1 MTNNILGLDL
11 RLNHTAASS
20 AQTNGLD
27 IAVSDGGD
35 LATVS
40 EEQNLGQ
47 AIVHRLLT
55 RRGELAELGHPGY
68 GSLLHELIGE
78 VNNERTRTLV
88 RLYVKECIEQESRI
102 SEIVSIV
109 VRPRSDR
116 QDVVTV
122 EITVMPA
129 TKSSPVNIVFPFYLE
144 VV

>member
-1 MTNNILGLDL
+1 MTYELLGLDL
-11 RLNHTAASS
+11 RLNHAASF
-20 AQTNGLD
+20 AQPNGLD
-27 IAVSDGGD
+27 IAVDDSGD

-78 VNNERTRTLV
+78 VNNDRTRTLI
-88 RLYVKECIEQESRI
+88 RLYVKECLEQEPRI
-102 SEIVSIV
+102 SEIVSII
-109 VRPRSDR
+109 VRPRPDR

-129 TKSSPVNIVFPFYLE
+129 TKSSPINIVFPFYLE

>member
-1 MTNNILGLDL
+1 MTHNVLGLDL
-11 RLNHTAASS
+11 RLNHAAA
-20 AQTNGLD
+20 AQPNGLD
-27 IAVSDGGD
+27 IAVDESGD
-35 LATVS
+35 LATVG

-78 VNNERTRTLV
+78 VNNERTRTMV
-88 RLYVKECIEQESRI
+88 RLYVKECLEQESRI

-109 VRPRSDR
+109 VRTRPDR

-129 TKSSPVNIVFPFYLE
+129 ARSSPVNIVFPFYLE